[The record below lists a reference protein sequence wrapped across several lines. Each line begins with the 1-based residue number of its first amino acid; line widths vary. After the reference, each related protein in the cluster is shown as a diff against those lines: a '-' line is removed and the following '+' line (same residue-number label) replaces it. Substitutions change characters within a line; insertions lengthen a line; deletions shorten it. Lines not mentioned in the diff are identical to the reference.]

1 MCVCTHAHAHAR
13 REKKK
18 YISITYMSL
27 TSLDITP
34 KHSFN
39 NLFFYLRTPEQ
50 ALNQRTPITLNV
62 KIDAA
67 PVAQIV
73 KPKP

>member
-1 MCVCTHAHAHAR
+1 MCVCTPVLGK
-13 REKKK
+13 EKN
-18 YISITYMSL
+18 ISITYMSL
-27 TSLDITP
+27 TKPAITP

-39 NLFFYLRTPEQ
+39 NLFFYLRSPQQ

>member
-1 MCVCTHAHAHAR
+1 MYVCVCAPVLR
-13 REKKK
+13 KEKN
-18 YISITYMSL
+18 ISITYMSL
-27 TSLDITP
+27 ITP

-39 NLFFYLRTPEQ
+39 NLFFYLRSPQQ

-67 PVAQIV
+67 SAAQIV